1 MPEANPRAARLIAV
15 ASLALLASYLLF
27 RADQPIFG
35 LPSDFLGGLI
45 AVIGVAYFATG
56 VALFFKLLRPAS

>member
-27 RADQPIFG
+27 FG